1 MTISIKE
8 IIKKQQQ
15 ASMTRRNFFKVMATG
30 GVAVTGGLTLYN
42 YFFKEPETET
52 FIASINA
59 YDYDIRDIV
68 IRGLKELGISSF
80 KIKGKRVL
88 IKPNLVEPHI
98 DFSHINTHPNIIR
111 AAVEAFLHF
120 DASTVIVAEGAGHR
134 RDSLLVLE
142 ESGLADVLYE
152 DKIPF
157 VDLNTCAVTKI
168 ENTGGVSKLTE
179 FFIAQEIARADIV
192 VSVAKL
198 KTHHWAGVTLSMKNL
213 FGVMPGIIY
222 GWPKNVLHWAGI
234 NKCIYDIT
242 ATVKPQFAIVDGI
255 VGMEGDGPIMGNP
268 IQANVV
274 VMGRNLPAV
283 DATCTRI
290 MSINPEKIPYLKY
303 SSGRIGAIQES
314 NIKQRGESIASVQ
327 KRFQLLDY
335 VPAHRGIGIKSVYN

>member
-1 MTISIKE
+1 
-8 IIKKQQQ
+8 
-15 ASMTRRNFFKVMATG
+15 MATG
-30 GVAVTGGLTLYN
+30 GIVVAGGLTLHN
-42 YFFKEPETET
+42 YLFKEPETEA
-52 FIASINA
+52 FIASING
-59 YDYDIRDIV
+59 YDDDIRDSI
-68 IRGLKELGISSF
+68 IRGLKELGISSYE
-80 KIKGKRVL
+80 IKGKRVL
-88 IKPNLVEPHI
+88 IKPNLVEPHR
-98 DFSHINTHPNIIR
+98 DFSHINTHPYIIR

-120 DASTVIVAEGAGHR
+120 EATTVIVAEGAGHR

-142 ESGLADVLYE
+142 ESGLADVLCE

-157 VDLNTCAVTKI
+157 VDLNTGAVTKI

-179 FFIAQEIARADIV
+179 FFIPQEIVRADIV

-242 ATVKPQFAIVDGI
+242 ATVKPQLAIVDGI

-327 KRFQLLDY
+327 NQFQLLDY
-335 VPAHRGIGIKSVYN
+335 IPAHRGIRLKAAYNRIAPERHNYARVNFRLI